1 MTLFEKA
8 GAVLSTACVLITAQ
22 VAANVPLDNGM
33 QSPLEEMNR
42 QFECLAK
49 NIYFEARSESELA
62 QRAVGWVTLNRV
74 NDSRYPGS
82 ICEVVHQ
89 GRQDAAGN
97 MIRHKCQFSWYC
109 DGKSDEPTEI
119 AEWHDA
125 MRVAFMV
132 IGNYGNFPDPVE
144 GAFMY
149 HADYVDPHWS
159 DSYARVT
166 RIDSHIF
173 YKDK

>member
-1 MTLFEKA
+1 MNLFQKA
-8 GAVLSTACVLITAQ
+8 GSVLSIASIALAAQ
-22 VAANVPLDNGM
+22 VAASTSTGYGVH
-33 QSPLEEMNR
+33 SPMEEMNR
-42 QFECLAK
+42 QFICLAK

-74 NDSRYPGS
+74 NDSRYPNT

-89 GRQDAAGN
+89 GQQDAAGN
-97 MIRHKCQFSWYC
+97 MIRHRCQFSWYC
-109 DGKSDEPTEI
+109 DGRSDEPTEI
-119 AEWHDA
+119 AEWNNA
-125 MRVAFMV
+125 MRIAFMV